1 MTTPFQPMT
10 EQVTD
15 WRTAD
20 VTVDFTERLVKNIVL
35 SGGVSKNGHRYTDEA
50 LREAVAKYD
59 QKPVFLDHAANV
71 SKPFDRST
79 RDLVG
84 SVTQPRFEQG
94 RVRGDIQV
102 LDTEAGRT
110 FLALMEGRSPAI
122 GMSHVVLAQR
132 GSNPQIVEHIHDVVS
147 VDAVVFPATTHGFHE
162 SDRGTIPGSWEAL
175 IEQIDAALPLAL
187 QQATGLSPRSVR
199 RVAMTE
205 CLVLAEA
212 IAHDGDAA
220 RMYEFGWRSSAD
232 GIELQ
237 LSARDVAPPPMI
249 LRERQADVLGQLR
262 SELAATIAE
271 RDALR
276 ELERQRQQDTEIET
290 LITESGLPS
299 SAVTEAFRAQLRS
312 LPQKEQRREWLTE
325 RAEFL
330 RSCVPR
336 PLVSASRATSNTAG
350 DIAFIRAVRGQRPS
364 VFRQDQH

>member
-1 MTTPFQPMT
+1 MTNPFQPMT
-10 EQVTD
+10 EQVAD
-15 WRTAD
+15 WRAAD
-20 VTVDFTERLVKNIVL
+20 VTVDFTERLVRNIVL

-71 SKPFDRST
+71 SKPFDRSM

-84 SVTQPRFEQG
+84 TITQPRFEQG

-110 FLALMEGRSPAI
+110 FLALMEGRSPAV

-147 VDAVVFPATTHGFHE
+147 VDAVVFPATTNGFHE
-162 SDRGTIPGSWEAL
+162 ADRGTIPGSWEAL
-175 IEQIDAALPLAL
+175 IEQIDAVLPVAL
-187 QQATGLSPRSVR
+187 QQATGLPPQSVR
-199 RVAMTE
+199 RIAVTE

-212 IAHDGDAA
+212 VEHEGDAA
-220 RMYEFGWRSSAD
+220 RMYEFGWRSGAA
-232 GIELQ
+232 GVELQ
-237 LSARDVAPPPMI
+237 LSARDVAPPSMI

-262 SELAATIAE
+262 NELAATIAE
-271 RDALR
+271 RDALK
-276 ELERQRQQDTEIET
+276 EQERQRRQDAEIEA

-299 SAVTEAFRAQLRS
+299 SAVTEAFRTQLRS
-312 LPQKEQRREWLTE
+312 LPRNEQRREWLTE

-330 RSCVPR
+330 RRCAPR
-336 PLVSASRATSNTAG
+336 PLVSAPRATPNTAG
-350 DIAFIRAVRGQRPS
+350 DAAFVRAVRGQRPGVPS
-364 VFRQDQH
+364 

>member
-1 MTTPFQPMT
+1 MTTPLQPMT
-10 EQVTD
+10 EQITD
-15 WRTAD
+15 WRVAD
-20 VTVDFTERLVKNIVL
+20 VTVDFTERVVKNIVL

-59 QKPVFLDHAANV
+59 HKPVFLDHAANV

-94 RVRGDIQV
+94 RVRGNIQV

-132 GSNPQIVEHIHDVVS
+132 GANPQIVEHIHDVVS

-162 SDRGTIPGSWEAL
+162 ADRSSIPGSWEAL
-175 IEQIDAALPLAL
+175 IEQIDAALPRAL
-187 QQATGLSPRSVR
+187 QQVTGTSPRSVR

-212 IAHDGDAA
+212 VEHDSDTA
-220 RMYEFGWRSSAD
+220 RMYEFGWQSSAD

-262 SELAATIAE
+262 SELAATMAE

-276 ELERQRQQDTEIET
+276 EQEQQRRQDAEIEA

-299 SAVTEAFRAQLRS
+299 SAVTEAFRDQLRS
-312 LPQKEQRREWLTE
+312 LPRNEQRRAWLTE

-330 RSCVPR
+330 RRHSSR
-336 PLVSASRATSNTAG
+336 LLVSQPRSTPNTAG
-350 DIAFIRAVRGQRPS
+350 DIAFVRAIRGQRPGVTS
-364 VFRQDQH
+364 